1 MDLFFRWATP
11 VVQRGYTQEQLQTE
25 DLLPLPPTAT
35 PRACTAD
42 LWHQWSKVSTPDLLY
57 SAVMCIAVVEF
68 FVRKLMYESSS

>member
-42 LWHQWSKVSTPDLLY
+42 LWNQWSKVSLPLTRQLEPLYALLQY
-57 SAVMCIAVVEF
+57 
-68 FVRKLMYESSS
+68 